1 MDQCFVAQLIEA
13 GALIEQRPTLEDGLR
28 DLAELAARSLGAGR
42 CSVMLRSQA
51 EGSGSAALKVCSHYG
66 DLPEAAYREVVSIDS
81 SISGRV
87 LSGGQPL
94 LINDVKRSALAALAR
109 QGDETGDSMMS
120 APIAVSEWA
129 IGVIN
134 VSQPSGGRHFT
145 KQDLGL
151 LKVFAAF
158 IGKSIQVFHLQK
170 LSESRLMQMA
180 ALLERREQEGGPK
193 QPISPDPAKL
203 AKIVA
208 KGFYRELAL
217 AGFGPEAIIA
227 VATEVLGLLN
237 ENLSR
242 HRSRIEGGKQ
252 GST

>member
-1 MDQCFVAQLIEA
+1 MDQCFVAQLMEA
-13 GALIEQRPTLEDGLR
+13 GALIEEHPTLDEGLR
-28 DLAELAARSLGAGR
+28 DLAELAARSLGARR
-42 CSVMLRSQA
+42 CSVMLRIEA
-51 EGSGSAALKVCSHYG
+51 DASAPPALKVCSHYG
-66 DLPEAAYREVVSIDS
+66 DLPKAAYREVVPVDS

-87 LSGGQPL
+87 LSSGQPL
-94 LINDVKRSALAALAR
+94 LINEVKRSALAALAR
-109 QGDETGDSMMS
+109 QGDQTGDSMMS
-120 APIAVSEWA
+120 APIAVAERM

-134 VSQPSGGRHFT
+134 VSQPSGARHFT
-145 KQDLGL
+145 EEDLGL
-151 LKVFAAF
+151 LKIFAAF
-158 IGKSIQVFHLQK
+158 IGKSIQVFQLQK

-180 ALLERREQEGGPK
+180 ALLERREVDGAPK
-193 QPISPDPAKL
+193 PISPDPAKL

-227 VATEVLGLLN
+227 VASEVLGLLN

-242 HRSRIEGGKQ
+242 HRSRIEGGKH